1 MVGLM
6 GVFMVVAAYRA
17 NWRNPILI
25 YSGVEKAF
33 MVYVVLM
40 NLSQP
45 HSQGFLIG
53 GVMDA
58 VVVLYTIGYFAIC
71 GFNRPTSVNGSSKSM

>member
-1 MVGLM
+1 MRHFGIMVGLM
-6 GVFMVVAAYRA
+6 GVFMVVAAFRE

-33 MVYVVLM
+33 MVYLVLV

-45 HSQGFLIG
+45 YSQSF
-53 GVMDA
+53 
-58 VVVLYTIGYFAIC
+58 
-71 GFNRPTSVNGSSKSM
+71 

>member
-1 MVGLM
+1 MQHWGIMVGLM

-17 NWRNPILI
+17 SGRNPILI

-33 MVYVVLM
+33 MVYVVLV

-45 HSQGFLIG
+45 Q
-53 GVMDA
+53 
-58 VVVLYTIGYFAIC
+58 
-71 GFNRPTSVNGSSKSM
+71 TSALPSARGCF